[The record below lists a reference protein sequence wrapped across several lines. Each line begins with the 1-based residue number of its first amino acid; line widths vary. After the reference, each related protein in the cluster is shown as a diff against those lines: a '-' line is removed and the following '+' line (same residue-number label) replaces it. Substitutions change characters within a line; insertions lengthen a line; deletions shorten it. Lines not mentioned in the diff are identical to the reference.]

1 MSTLDDVTK
10 SNAELGGMVK
20 SVASGQ
26 SSGSMRSS
34 VSKNYN
40 KTVDTHIDTSDQMH
54 EKLKHLMKEYAELKR
69 EYYGKYASISDTDN
83 DARVTKFNK
92 QVNDFWDYDDYV
104 RKEKE
109 DYRVAS
115 TNWNRE
121 STDLNRWWKWWMNV
135 YNDDN
140 EQFKESRRVR
150 HNEALGMIRTRG
162 KTANRTVIEYYVND
176 YIARRNELFSADTTM
191 SNWYMT
197 NAVSS
202 NPYWAKV
209 KRWEKA
215 GYSVT
220 MPAQRVG
227 VTAVLNNKKKY
238 EWTMGGSKADTWS
251 GTGSWWNN
259 APWNGSFGG
268 DNSLT
273 DGSVIWYGH
282 GPSYWP
288 RANGWIRWANLGYG
302 SNARP
307 QENWGKQPLNVPYVF
322 YTTFFVDPQGPT
334 TGHMYGWCDN
344 ECRVYVNNVD
354 VYDRVIRGGSVNKG
368 KWNWNEGTKQ
378 NKPNNKS
385 DPIKLN
391 KGFNMIAVVAVN
403 KGGPAGM
410 SWTMWNDPKYWDGVE
425 VDIKPTFFG
434 NYDTEK
440 TGILVR
446 TDATW
451 RCVLQNVKAPK
462 LTTYHTQAT
471 KEPYSDTNLSL
482 PGFIQ
487 NDSALVQ
494 EFQPSNM
501 KKFKAA
507 KGVRYVRVV
516 ADGKQCMQIAQLA
529 VYAMDN
535 QGKNIAKGKPTDA
548 KDVYNNGKNG
558 STPDKAVDGQLKAK
572 AYPNIYHSACKKDP
586 WWQVDLGAVHNIAKI
601 VYYNRGDCCRSRA
614 NKLKLQFMD
623 ADKKVLWT
631 GDEFGSSAA
640 EQTFAFG
647 DADLTIEAAPTL
659 PTIHY
664 YNTENITVGSSGS
677 NVKTVALPRENMYIS
692 GVPVNPQKVTWSDSF
707 TASVSGKTLTVRRTD
722 TRGGWSQDL
731 VLRTVTNPQEK
742 PVPPVIMP
750 QVWPGLDAYQTP
762 QLALLEKIS
771 AKSHEIIKMSEK
783 VHLQYAA
790 VAKNKDLTMFGT
802 QRDNAYKGLT
812 SRYMSML
819 EERQIVEDAITEF
832 DSVRAEQLSSELSVD
847 TSRLIYWT
855 WGVTAAALVVLIML
869 YVAAPKMGGVVK
881 GEISSIFVIVAC
893 VALLTTFLGQSH
905 LILPTCIMIVFLVLY
920 YLYRRGKS
928 GGGSSA
934 PDIGSIVAPAAV

>member
-1 MSTLDDVTK
+1 MSTIQDITNV
-10 SNAELGGMVK
+10 NAELGDMVQ
-20 SVASGQ
+20 SVANGQ
-26 SSGSMRSS
+26 SISSMRSS
-34 VSKNYN
+34 VSKNYT
-40 KTVDTHIDTSDQMH
+40 KTVDTHMDTSGPMH
-54 EKLKHLMKEYAELKR
+54 EKLEHLIKEYAELKS
-69 EYYGKYASISDTDN
+69 EYYGKYASISHTDN
-83 DARVTKFNK
+83 DARVTKFNN
-92 QVNDFWDYDDYV
+92 QVNNFWAYDDYV

-115 TNWNRE
+115 ANWNKDAKWYNRE
-121 STDLNRWWKWWMNV
+121 WQRTMTQ
-135 YNDDN
+135 YNTDN
-140 EQFKESRRVR
+140 EEFKESRRVR
-150 HNEALGMIRTRG
+150 HNEALGKIRKRD
-162 KTANRTVIEYYVND
+162 KTSASTVIEYYVND
-176 YIARRNELFSADTTM
+176 YIARRNELFSTDITM
-191 SNWYMT
+191 SNWFVT
-197 NAVSS
+197 NADKT

-227 VTAVLNNKKKY
+227 MTAVANNKRSY
-238 EWTMGGSKADTWS
+238 DWTMGGVKADTWS
-251 GTGSWWNN
+251 GAGSWWNN
-259 APWNGSFGG
+259 APWNGSYGG
-268 DNSLT
+268 DNSIT

-282 GPSYWP
+282 GPSQWSKDSRWP
-288 RANGWIRWANLGYG
+288 RWANTLGIG
-302 SNARP
+302 PNVRR
-307 QENWGKQPLNVPYVF
+307 QENWGNQPLDVPYVF

-334 TGHMYGWCDN
+334 TGHMYGWCDSA
-344 ECRVYVNNVD
+344 CRVYVNNVD
-354 VYDRVIRGGSVNKG
+354 VYDKVIRGGWKNKG
-368 KWNWNEGTKQ
+368 KWNWSEGTKQ

-410 SWTMWNDPKYWDGVE
+410 SWTMWNDPKYWDGIE
-425 VDIKPTFFG
+425 VDVKPTWFG
-434 NYDTEK
+434 KYDTEK
-440 TGILVR
+440 TGVLVR

-462 LTTYHTQAT
+462 LKTYHEQAT
-471 KEPYSDTNLSL
+471 KEPYSDANLSL
-482 PGFIQ
+482 PGFIK
-487 NDSALVQ
+487 NDSTLVQ
-494 EFQPSNM
+494 EFNPSSM

-516 ADGKQCMQIAQLA
+516 AEGNLCMQISQLA
-529 VYAMDN
+529 VYPMDN
-535 QGKNIAKGKPTDA
+535 QGKNIAQGKPTTA
-548 KDVYNNGKNG
+548 KDMHANT
-558 STPDKAVDGQLKAK
+558 SPDNAVDGQLKSK
-572 AYPNIYHSACKKDP
+572 PFPHIYHSACKKDP

-614 NKLKLQFMD
+614 KTLKLQFMD
-623 ADKKVLWT
+623 ADKKILWT

-647 DADLTIEAAPTL
+647 DVDLTVEAAPTI
-659 PTIHY
+659 PNWESWNTPVD
-664 YNTENITVGSSGS
+664 TENITVGSSGS
-677 NVKTVALPRENMYIS
+677 NVKTVSLPRENMYIS
-692 GVPVNPQKVTWSDSF
+692 GVPMNPQKVTWSDSF

-722 TRGGWSQDL
+722 TRGGWTQDL
-731 VLRTVTNPQEK
+731 VLRTISNPQDK

-783 VHLQYAA
+783 VHLHYAA

-819 EERQIVEDAITEF
+819 EERSIVEDAITEF
-832 DSVRAEQLSSELSVD
+832 ESVRAEQLSSDLSVD
-847 TSRLIYWT
+847 TSRIIYLV
-855 WGVTAAALVVLIML
+855 WGVTAAVLVVLIML
-869 YVAAPKMGGVVK
+869 YAMKPNMGGVVK

-893 VALLTTFLGQSH
+893 IAILASFFGNSH
-905 LILPTCIMIVFLVLY
+905 LILPACIMVVFFVLY
-920 YLYRRGKS
+920 YLHWRSKS
-928 GGGSSA
+928 GGG
-934 PDIGSIVAPAAV
+934 PGTPIVTAPAVV